1 VWKIKNSNLA
11 TSTPLSLEN
20 VTSCLTDY
28 DPESLRVEDGKEII
42 KTFSEVIASKLTI
55 EKLPIRDALGRV
67 LAIDVI
73 SPINVPSHDNA
84 AMDGYAFD
92 SKILSSGQEQ
102 IIELK
107 ISGQI
112 FAGNKVLTKQS
123 NDTCYQIMTGA
134 VMPLNCDTVIPQEF
148 VEVCENKIRFLN
160 TNVKPRDNRRL
171 KGEDLQFGNSAL
183 KAGKI
188 LRPSDLGLLASL
200 GMPEVNVFRKL
211 RVSFFSTGDELKS
224 LGESLP
230 EGCVYDSNRYTIF
243 GMLKRIGVEII
254 DLGVIPDD
262 PALLEKAFISASSSS
277 DVIITSGGVS
287 VGEADHT
294 KSVMKK
300 LGDVDFWKV
309 AMRPGRPMVFGK
321 IWPDNDRINEDYS
334 LLFGLPGNPVAVMV
348 TFYVFVREAIFQM
361 MGSSEFESQL
371 VLVKSAESFKKKPGR
386 TEYRRAKILK
396 DHDNCPQIKLT
407 GAQGSG
413 ILSSMSEADC
423 LVVLDHDIV
432 SVKAGDLVPILV
444 FDGLI

>member
-1 VWKIKNSNLA
+1 MP
-11 TSTPLSLEN
+11 TSTPLSLKN
-20 VTSCLTDY
+20 VTSCLSGY

-42 KTFSEVIASKLTI
+42 KTFSETIVRKLTI
-55 EKLPIRDALGRV
+55 EKMPIRDALGRV
-67 LAIDVI
+67 LALDVI
-73 SPINVPSHDNA
+73 SPINVPSHNNA

-92 SKILSSGQEQ
+92 SKILSSDIEET
-102 IIELK
+102 IELK
-107 ISGQI
+107 VSGQI
-112 FAGNKVLTKQS
+112 FAGNKIVTKKS
-123 NDTCYQIMTGA
+123 NNICYQIMTGA
-134 VMPLNCDTVIPQEF
+134 VMPSNCDTVIPQEF
-148 VEVCENKIRFLN
+148 VEVHDNQIRFLN
-160 TNVKPRDNRRL
+160 TAVKPFDNRRL
-171 KGEDLQFGNSAL
+171 KGEDLQFGRPAL
-183 KAGKI
+183 KAGK
-188 LRPSDLGLLASL
+188 LLKPSDLGLLASI

-224 LGESLP
+224 LGENLS

-243 GMLKRIGVEII
+243 GMLKRLGVEII
-254 DLGVIPDD
+254 DLGVIPDN
-262 PALLEKAFISASSSS
+262 PMLLEKAFISAANSS

-321 IWPDNDRINEDYS
+321 IWSNNDKKNDNYS

-348 TFYVFVREAIFQM
+348 TFYVFVMEALLQM
-361 MGSSEFESQL
+361 MGSNEFKSQF

-386 TEYRRAKILK
+386 TEYRRAKIFN
-396 DHDNCPQIKLT
+396 DNDKCPRIKLI

-413 ILSSMSEADC
+413 ILSSMSEANC
-423 LVVLDHDIV
+423 LVVLEHDVV
-432 SVKAGDLVPILV
+432 SISKDDLIPVLV

>member
-1 VWKIKNSNLA
+1 MP
-11 TSTPLSLEN
+11 TSTPPSLKN
-20 VTSCLTDY
+20 VTSCLSGY

-42 KTFSEVIASKLTI
+42 KTFSETIVRKLTI
-55 EKLPIRDALGRV
+55 EKMPIRDALGRV
-67 LAIDVI
+67 LALDVI
-73 SPINVPSHDNA
+73 SPINVPSHNNA

-92 SKILSSGQEQ
+92 SKILSSDIEET
-102 IIELK
+102 IELK
-107 ISGQI
+107 VSGQI
-112 FAGNKVLTKQS
+112 FAGNKIVTKKS
-123 NDTCYQIMTGA
+123 NNICYQIMTGA
-134 VMPLNCDTVIPQEF
+134 VMPSNCDTVIPQEF
-148 VEVCENKIRFLN
+148 VEVQGNQIRFLN
-160 TNVKPRDNRRL
+160 TAVKPFDNRRL
-171 KGEDLQFGNSAL
+171 KGEDLQFGRPAL
-183 KAGKI
+183 KAGK
-188 LRPSDLGLLASL
+188 LLKPSDLGLLASI

-224 LGESLP
+224 LGENLS

-243 GMLKRIGVEII
+243 GMLKRLGVEII
-254 DLGVIPDD
+254 DLGVIPDN
-262 PALLEKAFISASSSS
+262 PILLEKAFISASNSS

-321 IWPDNDRINEDYS
+321 IWSDKDKKNDNYS

-348 TFYVFVREAIFQM
+348 TFYVFVMEALLQM
-361 MGSSEFESQL
+361 MGSNEFKSQF

-386 TEYRRAKILK
+386 TEYRRAKIFN
-396 DHDNCPQIKLT
+396 DNDKCPRIRLI

-413 ILSSMSEADC
+413 ILSSMSEANC
-423 LVVLDHDIV
+423 LVVLEHDVV
-432 SVKAGDLVPILV
+432 SISKDDLIPVLV